1 MKNFILILLCAFI
14 SMLHTTSASAQ
25 LRISVSEQEALA
37 LVKEQFEGKDV
48 DYYLVQNS
56 QKGVWSIFVDAE
68 PQKGWE
74 HDCYLINVSKAKT
87 LDEISIASA
96 LLSDVFVANYMINHE
111 IVDKK
116 KVNIK

>member
-1 MKNFILILLCAFI
+1 MCALISTLY
-14 SMLHTTSASAQ
+14 SSSVSAQ
-25 LRISVSEQEALA
+25 LKVSVSEQEALA
-37 LVKEQFEGKDV
+37 LVQEQFEGKDV

-87 LDEISIASA
+87 SNEIPIASV
-96 LLSDVFVANYMINHE
+96 LSSGVFVVNYLINHE